1 MHDLRKKA
9 LLESG
14 KTLSRKARSNP
25 SASPNGS
32 PGSSRPGSQ
41 ANSRAASRVNSR
53 ANSRAGSR
61 YASEDEGA
69 SELGFEDS
77 LPKNLNRAAYIDSV
91 SDDDD
96 DDDDESLD
104 EDEDE
109 DDQGNVWIDRLQ
121 HRVAEL
127 KDRKRS
133 SVQGREKTLA
143 AYLHIIRY
151 HYAQRQIESQ
161 LPDIVPALLRSV
173 KTGSS
178 TEEVSFALLCLAVT
192 ILTCPSENFFD
203 NVSSAVMT
211 VCKDSNQERVKVAAI
226 YTLSVAVAFGGG
238 SVDAATEMRD
248 LFLEI
253 VESDGKSVKADDS
266 GAVVTAALKAWAF
279 LATQLEWDD
288 LSAQSDQA
296 MEVFL
301 DQLDSTDSNVQ
312 INAGTNLALLFEAAR
327 DYEEETENK
336 VNLQHYQHRILARLA
351 EISRDNPKSVSK
363 KERRDLRANV
373 ASIITS
379 LERGKGPNYSTA
391 SWAGIN
397 PHTAGEN
404 AYSQAGEEFGY
415 RQKLGLRNQVVV
427 VETWSLSV
435 IAETL
440 RVLLGGGWPEHFE
453 KNPNVKELAPELS

>member
-25 SASPNGS
+25 SDSPNGS

-41 ANSRAASRVNSR
+41 ANSRAASRVNSQ

-61 YASEDEGA
+61 YASEDEGM
-69 SELGFEDS
+69 SEPGFDDGI
-77 LPKNLNRAAYIDSV
+77 PKNLNRAGYVDSV
-91 SDDDD
+91 S

-151 HYAQRQIESQ
+151 HFAQRQIESQ
-161 LPDIVPALLRSV
+161 LPDIIPALLRSV

-178 TEEVSFALLCLAVT
+178 TEEVSLALLCLAVT

-211 VCKDSNQERVKVAAI
+211 VCKDSKQERVKVTAVH
-226 YTLSVAVAFGGG
+226 TLSVAVAFGGG
-238 SVDAATEMRD
+238 SVDAATEIRD
-248 LFLEI
+248 FFLEV

-266 GAVVTAALKAWAF
+266 AAVVTAALKAWAF

-288 LSAQSDQA
+288 LSSQSDQA
-296 MEVFL
+296 MEVFI

-327 DYEEETENK
+327 DHEEETGDK
-336 VNLQHYQHRILARLA
+336 INLQHYQHKILARLA

-397 PHTAGEN
+397 PHTGGEN
-404 AYSQAGEEFGY
+404 AHNQAGEEFGY
-415 RQKLGLRNQVVV
+415 RQKIGLRNQVVV

-440 RVLLGGGWPEHFE
+440 RVLLGGGLTEHLE
-453 KNPNVKELAPELS
+453 RNLNVKELAPELN